1 MSLAYKRQLSI
12 DSCTE
17 NEGIAHFVIL
27 LAYLYQKIIFLVSF
41 YFFFIFVDS
50 LLRETKIINNEFQKS
65 VNNTLKAL
73 NMTSVLKSLNEGKCK
88 KF

>member
-1 MSLAYKRQLSI
+1 MSLTYKRQLSI

-17 NEGIAHFVIL
+17 NEGIAHFVIFV
-27 LAYLYQKIIFLVSF
+27 AYLFQKIIFQFVL

-88 KF
+88 QI